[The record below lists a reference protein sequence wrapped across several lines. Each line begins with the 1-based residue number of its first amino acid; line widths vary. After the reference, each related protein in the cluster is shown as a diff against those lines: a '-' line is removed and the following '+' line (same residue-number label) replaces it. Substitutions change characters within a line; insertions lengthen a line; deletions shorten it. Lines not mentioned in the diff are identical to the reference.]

1 MHTVSGIDVF
11 NNMLF
16 YFMEQITRGGM
27 VPLRTRDGPLTLEVF
42 GCLHQLG
49 TSDYESLFPCLLRN
63 YSRLSV
69 RKTTKVCGFTQVF
82 LTRPVRTWGE
92 GGFRSPGANP
102 RHWLFTPVANTSTHL
117 EAGGQ

>member
-1 MHTVSGIDVF
+1 MKKSPAKINCNAVAPLKHPCESMRWPRSVQKECTTSAGLCKQLEKERMHTVSGIDVF
-11 NNMLF
+11 NNMLL
-16 YFMEQITRGGM
+16 YFIEQITRGGM

-69 RKTTKVCGFTQVF
+69 RKTTC
-82 LTRPVRTWGE
+82 
-92 GGFRSPGANP
+92 
-102 RHWLFTPVANTSTHL
+102 
-117 EAGGQ
+117 